1 MAKFAFL
8 VELKAKP
15 GNASELAAFLD
26 KEAALVRQEP
36 GTLSWHAAE
45 DEAGPG
51 AFVIFDTFDTE
62 ADRETHMNGEAG
74 KELAANAETLLS
86 EPPKI
91 YRMRIVAQR

>member
-8 VELKAKP
+8 VGLKAKP
-15 GNASELAAFLD
+15 GKASELAAFLD

-51 AFVIFDTFDTE
+51 AFAIFDTFDTE
-62 ADRETHMNGEAG
+62 ADREAHMNGEAG
-74 KELAANAETLLS
+74 KVLAAARAT
-86 EPPKI
+86 
-91 YRMRIVAQR
+91 AA